1 MNLLRSEIKCRGQK
15 YCENKL
21 CEMRNE
27 FAEIRNKMQ
36 RSEILL
42 KKKLCEIRNELL
54 RSEIKCR
61 GQKYCENK
69 LCEIRNELLRSEIK
83 C

>member
-1 MNLLRSEIKCRGQK
+1 MNLLRSEIKCRGQKYCENKFCEMRNELLRSEIKCRGQK

-36 RSEILL
+36 RSEIL
-42 KKKLCEIRNELL
+42 
-54 RSEIKCR
+54 
-61 GQKYCENK
+61 
-69 LCEIRNELLRSEIK
+69 
-83 C
+83 